1 MKRKESLLVRDNIV
15 KIVEE
20 KLNLNLSLDWND
32 LYKINGGEVRRL
44 KGMVY
49 DLSKGKPSPKVY
61 RNNDIK
67 KIGEFINSLEFEGFE
82 INFRKLNLMEESS
95 YVILTIEWNN

>member
-67 KIGEFINSLEFEGFE
+67 KISEFINSLEFEGFE